1 MANLNRVWF
10 PRTEGLTETQRAAL
24 MVPYQGQRQQ
34 MNRSILLSLLAE
46 RLSNEIMSD
55 VPEARQAL
63 LMSED
68 VAPELAG
75 IQSNYQPKEWGRQIA
90 RSDGMNQLL
99 ARLDWNQEIQN
110 GYKPLPQPEAISLRE
125 TLEQIV

>member
-1 MANLNRVWF
+1 
-10 PRTEGLTETQRAAL
+10 
-24 MVPYQGQRQQ
+24 

-46 RLSNEIMSD
+46 KLSHEIMAD

-75 IQSNYQPKEWGRQIA
+75 IKGNYQPKEWGQQIA

-110 GYKPLPQPEAISLRE
+110 GYKPLPRPEAISLRE